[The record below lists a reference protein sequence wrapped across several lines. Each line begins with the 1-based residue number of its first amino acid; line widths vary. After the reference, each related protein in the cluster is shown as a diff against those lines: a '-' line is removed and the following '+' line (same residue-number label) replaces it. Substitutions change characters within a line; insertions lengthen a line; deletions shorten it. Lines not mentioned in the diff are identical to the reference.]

1 MDSAFTDSNPLR
13 SRYILKKGVK
23 MQNLKII
30 IIGGGVAGLSA
41 MNRLEA
47 IGYTPILAEK
57 AESIR
62 TDGTGILLGINAVSI
77 LTKMGLSGKLQESGV
92 KLTKIAALDKKGKQI
107 ASSDLAYIEG
117 KSGFATYAIQR
128 DALSKMLLSSVNVS
142 NIITNKKVVSVENMD
157 GYANV
162 LFEDGERGRYDLVIG
177 ADGIHSV
184 VRRSVFGD
192 IGLRDARQACWR
204 FIAKKHE
211 SFTDTALFEHFGLGK
226 RVGYVPVGDDKLYV
240 YALLNA
246 DKNIRENSKTRAE
259 LLREFDFGGLWQ
271 NVLPAITDE
280 SKCVFNEIKDLSKIC
295 ITKGR
300 VVLIGDAAHAI
311 TPNMGQGA
319 AMGLEDADVLGEI
332 FAAEKSVEKALSMF
346 EKRRYKR
353 VKEIRDKSYIMG
365 KMAQLSS
372 KTGGLLRNA
381 LFRAVPPRMMSKD
394 TLKTLSKW

>member
-47 IGYTPILAEK
+47 IGYAPILVEK
-57 AESIR
+57 AENIR

-92 KLTKIAALDKKGKQI
+92 KLSKISALDKKGKQI
-107 ASSDLAYIEG
+107 ASSNLAYIEG

-204 FIAKKHE
+204 FIAKKPE
-211 SFTDTALFEHFGLGK
+211 SFTDTAVLS
-226 RVGYVPVGDDKLYV
+226 R
-240 YALLNA
+240 NM
-246 DKNIRENSKTRAE
+246 
-259 LLREFDFGGLWQ
+259 EFF
-271 NVLPAITDE
+271 
-280 SKCVFNEIKDLSKIC
+280 DLTMQK
-295 ITKGR
+295 
-300 VVLIGDAAHAI
+300 V
-311 TPNMGQGA
+311 N
-319 AMGLEDADVLGEI
+319 
-332 FAAEKSVEKALSMF
+332 
-346 EKRRYKR
+346 
-353 VKEIRDKSYIMG
+353 
-365 KMAQLSS
+365 
-372 KTGGLLRNA
+372 N
-381 LFRAVPPRMMSKD
+381 
-394 TLKTLSKW
+394 